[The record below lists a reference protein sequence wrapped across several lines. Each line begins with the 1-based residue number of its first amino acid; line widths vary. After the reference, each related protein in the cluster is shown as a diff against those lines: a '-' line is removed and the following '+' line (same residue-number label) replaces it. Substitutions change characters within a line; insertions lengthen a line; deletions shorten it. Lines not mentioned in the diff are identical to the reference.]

1 MVFSDTARI
10 RTLRYK
16 FVWGTH
22 KSMTY
27 SHKVMT
33 FNTHDSL
40 AVKIKKNSCN
50 TLLRYKTISITSWLF
65 SMRDVS
71 CSYAVVVRSK
81 ASFEPSRS
89 LLLLLFR
96 LFLAKTYWLRYDL
109 FKCCH
114 FEYNLKRNMIRWRSP
129 NTPKSPMQIKRTF
142 QFSDTTLNWNISFT
156 INTIKLNRVQW
167 HEIN

>member
-1 MVFSDTARI
+1 MVFLDTARI

-33 FNTHDSL
+33 FNTPDSCL
-40 AVKIKKNSCN
+40 AAKIVSCN
-50 TLLRYKTISITSWLF
+50 TPLRYKTISITPWLF
-65 SMRDVS
+65 SVRDVS

-81 ASFEPSRS
+81 ASFERSRS
-89 LLLLLFR
+89 FLLILFR
-96 LFLAKTYWLRYDL
+96 AFLPKTYWLRYDL

-114 FEYNLKRNMIRWRSP
+114 FEYNLKRNMIRWRCP
-129 NTPKSPMQIKRTF
+129 NTAMRIKRTF

-156 INTIKLNRVQW
+156 INTIKLTRVQW